1 MIVFNKLRQVWF
13 KCIYKIQW
21 LNEWMNVSKI
31 ICCFLARNT
40 SILCYLCAM
49 LHGSSLPVSI
59 SWLDKNLYEVETCSR
74 AATELQFSQPLKNNN
89 DQNMLSLHIICIY
102 FLTVTIIQGLQEL
115 KWLTRFNTR
124 IGLNPLFW
132 IDRCKKFEC
141 RYCIPESVYLRLLR
155 HFINFQNDKHFV
167 YISFVQVWLRS
178 DQNETS
184 SRFDTQVMQCDNI
197 WLGKPLPVS
206 SCIHAVIWFD
216 FQLNNLG
223 REKHRAELFKRS

>member
-1 MIVFNKLRQVWF
+1 MAAVCQFLFLDLTRICTRLKPVLELPQSFRFHSHSRIIMIR
-13 KCIYKIQW
+13 
-21 LNEWMNVSKI
+21 
-31 ICCFLARNT
+31 T
-40 SILCYLCAM
+40 CY
-49 LHGSSLPVSI
+49 I
-59 SWLDKNLYEVETCSR
+59 
-74 AATELQFSQPLKNNN
+74 
-89 DQNMLSLHIICIY
+89 
-102 FLTVTIIQGLQEL
+102 QEL

-141 RYCIPESVYLRLLR
+141 RYCPPESVYLRLLR

-184 SRFDTQVMQCDNI
+184 SRFDTQVIQCDNI